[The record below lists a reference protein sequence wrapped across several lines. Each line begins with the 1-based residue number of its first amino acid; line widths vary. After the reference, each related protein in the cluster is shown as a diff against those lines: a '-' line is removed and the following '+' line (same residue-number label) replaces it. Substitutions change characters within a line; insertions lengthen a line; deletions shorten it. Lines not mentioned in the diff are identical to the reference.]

1 MLLWPHDTEEQIN
14 VKTSL
19 ANCVIAN
26 CISFVSEAIK
36 GLNVSCE
43 SLVKR
48 VLNGTFLDHPG
59 SLFGTSFYG

>member
-1 MLLWPHDTEEQIN
+1 MLLWPHDTAEQIN

-19 ANCVIAN
+19 ANCVIVN

-43 SLVKR
+43 SLVYVKR
-48 VLNGTFLDHPG
+48 VLNGTVIP
-59 SLFGTSFYG
+59 